1 MTTGNGTGPVS
12 GFEMIL
18 SFLKPIEHL
27 ILDDSISEV
36 MVNGPDEVFI
46 EKGGF
51 LEQVK
56 GVSLGEK
63 SLMVAVKNIARRLG
77 DDISEAK
84 PILDS
89 RLPDGS
95 RVAAVIPPCS
105 LRGVT
110 LTIRKFTARRFE
122 MEDLIRSGM
131 LDRSLAN
138 RFEDYIL
145 NRKNLLISGGT
156 GTGKTT
162 LLNILGRFIP
172 EDERILLIEDTAEIQ
187 MPQPDLVRFE
197 ARQAQN
203 GVPAVPIRDLLKAAL
218 RHRPDRLIL
227 GEIRGGEAFDL
238 LQLLNT
244 GHSGT
249 LSTIHANSAR
259 QGLARFT
266 SCVLQSGVELPY
278 RAIKTNIADSLN
290 VVVHIERRPGRR
302 YIAEVIEINGYYPDT
317 DLYDFG
323 AVYLAKRD
331 NP

>member
-1 MTTGNGTGPVS
+1 
-12 GFEMIL
+12 
-18 SFLKPIEHL
+18 
-27 ILDDSISEV
+27 
-36 MVNGPDEVFI
+36 

-51 LEQVK
+51 LQQVK

-77 DDISEAK
+77 DDISESK

-105 LRGVT
+105 LSGVT
-110 LTIRKFTARRFE
+110 LTIRKFNTRHFE
-122 MEDLIRSGM
+122 MQDLINAGT
-131 LDRSLAN
+131 LDRPLAN
-138 RFEDYIL
+138 RLEDYVL
-145 NRKNLLISGGT
+145 ARKNILISGGT

-162 LLNILGRFIP
+162 LLNILGKFIP

-187 MPQPDLVRFE
+187 MAQPNLVRFE
-197 ARQAQN
+197 ARQAQT
-203 GVPAVPIRDLLKAAL
+203 GVPAVAIRDLLKAAL
-218 RHRPDRLIL
+218 RHRPDRIIL

-266 SCVLQSGVELPY
+266 SCVLQSGVDLPY
-278 RAIKTNIADSLN
+278 RAIKTNIGDSLN
-290 VVVHIERRPGRR
+290 VVIQIERRPGRR
-302 YIAEVIEINGYYPDT
+302 FISEVLEINGYEPDA

-323 AVYLAKRD
+323 AVYLAKLEHT
-331 NP
+331 